1 MRRKLGGGNIWGLHL
16 GALRGDAAE
25 EESSEGTVNKERS
38 FRGAPAEEIFGGA
51 SEEETCQSA
60 KDDSDGNLSI
70 QVDHVVV
77 SDCTTGTCNH
87 SVGHKI
93 VGCECCG
100 SWFHWYCVDLSK
112 EEELLLLLEES
123 VFVCIGCGDVSVYIR
138 VLCYFQLLL

>member
-16 GALRGDAAE
+16 GALVGDAAE
-25 EESSEGTVNKERS
+25 EESSEGAVDKERS
-38 FRGAPAEEIFGGA
+38 FGGAAAEEIFGGA

-87 SVGHKI
+87 SAGHKI
-93 VGCECCG
+93 VRCECCG
-100 SWFHWYCVDLSK
+100 RWFHWYCVDLSK

>member
-1 MRRKLGGGNIWGLHL
+1 M
-16 GALRGDAAE
+16 
-25 EESSEGTVNKERS
+25 
-38 FRGAPAEEIFGGA
+38 
-51 SEEETCQSA
+51 
-60 KDDSDGNLSI
+60 
-70 QVDHVVV
+70 V

>member
-1 MRRKLGGGNIWGLHL
+1 M
-16 GALRGDAAE
+16 GALVGDAAE
-25 EESSEGTVNKERS
+25 EESSEGAVDKERS
-38 FRGAPAEEIFGGA
+38 FGGAAAEEIFGGA

-112 EEELLLLLEES
+112 EEELWLLLEES
-123 VFVCIGCGDVSVYIR
+123 VFVCIGYGDVSVYIR